1 MLVVGLLL
9 LAAAVAVGGAG
20 IAANTGSQ
28 HQLTGGFDI
37 FGYHAHGSAGR
48 LMLAGIVIGA
58 VAMLGLMMV
67 ADGLRRNVAVR
78 RELTHFRRD
87 ARARRRTVEPAKAEP
102 ERKPATEPEPA
113 SEPAPASEPK
123 PKTASASIFMR
134 RRAAA
139 KPSTTADV
147 PEAKKHSSAM

>member
-87 ARARRRTVEPAKAEP
+87 ARARRRTAEPAKAEP
-102 ERKPATEPEPA
+102 ELKPATELK
-113 SEPAPASEPK
+113 PASEPK